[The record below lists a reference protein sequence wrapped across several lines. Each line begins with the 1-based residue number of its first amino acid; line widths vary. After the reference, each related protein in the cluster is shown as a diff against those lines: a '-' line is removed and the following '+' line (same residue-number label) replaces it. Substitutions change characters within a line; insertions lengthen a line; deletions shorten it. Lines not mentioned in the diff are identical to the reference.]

1 MARIVVAGGGICGT
15 SAALMLARDGH
26 DVVVLDR
33 DDAAVPDDVDAAW
46 KWDRRSVAQ
55 FRFPHLL
62 LARGHEVLKTAL
74 PDVAAG
80 LRDHGGLI
88 WNPVA
93 DGVAMLGAAPRPGD
107 DRFETVTGRRPTIEW
122 ALASA
127 LDSEPGVDVRRGTA
141 IAGLVPGQP
150 VLDGVP
156 HVAGVRLGDGDE
168 LAADLVIDATGRRS
182 PSADWL
188 REISGPGPVEE
199 VEDVGFTYIG
209 RFFQSADGSVPASL
223 APGLTPCGSIS
234 LLTIP
239 SDNGTWSVAIY
250 TASDDAPLRRLRDWE
265 RFQRVWRSF
274 PDHGHWLDGEPISEM
289 MSMSGVVDRSRRFVV
304 DGRPVATG
312 MLSIGDAHACTNP
325 SLGRGM
331 SIGLLHTAV
340 MRDIVRDRL
349 GDPLEL
355 SLAFDAATTEQVEPW
370 HEATRQLD
378 HERIAEMR
386 AAIEGGTVEPT
397 PESQIGAALAVA
409 SATDPDAMRWFAE
422 IVMCLATPAEIFARP
437 GVFERVI
444 ELATETPPPPPY
456 GLDRTQLLEMCQ

>member
-1 MARIVVAGGGICGT
+1 MARIVVAGSGICGT
-15 SAALMLARDGH
+15 AAALMLARDGH

-33 DDAAVPDDVDAAW
+33 DDGAVPDDVDAAW
-46 KWDRRSVAQ
+46 KWERRSVGQ
-55 FRFPHLL
+55 FRFPHIL

-74 PDVAAG
+74 PDVATR
-80 LRDHGGLI
+80 LRDHGGLV

-93 DGVAMLGAAPRPGD
+93 DMTAMLGAPARPDD

-127 LDSEPGVDVRRGTA
+127 LEDEPGVEVRRGTV
-141 IAGLVPGQP
+141 IAGVVAGPPL
-150 VLDGVP
+150 LDGVP
-156 HVAGVRLGDGDE
+156 HVAGVRLDDGEE
-168 LAADLVIDATGRRS
+168 LAADLVVDATGRRS
-182 PSADWL
+182 PSAEWL
-188 REISGPGPVEE
+188 RAIGSPGPAEE

-209 RFFQSADGSVPASL
+209 RFFRSADGSVPPYL

-250 TASDDAPLRRLRDWE
+250 TASDDAPLRKLRDWD
-265 RFQRVWRSF
+265 RFERVWRTF
-274 PDHGHWLDGEPISEM
+274 PNHAHWLDGEPISEM

-331 SIGLLHTAV
+331 SLGLLHTAV
-340 MRDIVRDRL
+340 MRDVVGEHL
-349 GDPLEL
+349 GDPLAL
-355 SLAFDAATTEQVEPW
+355 SLAFDAATAERVEPW
-370 HEATRQLD
+370 HLATRRVD
-378 HERIAEMR
+378 HDRIAEMR
-386 AAIEGGTVEPT
+386 AATEGRPPERT
-397 PESQIGAALAVA
+397 PESQVAAALAAAAA
-409 SATDPDAMRWFAE
+409 SDPDAVRWFVE
-422 IVMCLATPAEIFARP
+422 IIMCLATPEEIFARP

-444 ELATETPPPPPY
+444 ELATDMPEMPPY
-456 GLDRTQLLEMCQ
+456 GLDRTELLEMCS